1 MKTYQDLLEITGTGE
16 TRNEEKVMEFVRATI
31 DEYMSE
37 ELYDTAILAEEY
49 YKKKNRTITRFE
61 KTLTTVTG
69 RIVPDEWSANHKVVS
84 GFFKR
89 FITDQNSFSL
99 GNGCTFGD
107 TKTKDKLGGVK
118 FDKAIQ
124 KAGKWALIGGV
135 SYIFWNLDHAEVFKA
150 REFAPYIDEENGALR
165 GGVRWWQIASDKPL
179 RATLYEEDGY
189 TEYIWNRDEKG
200 KLKEKGEVLRPKE
213 GYIKIEKSTEAEDT
227 TDIEWRNY
235 PSFPIVP
242 LWANEERQS
251 EIVGIQDGIDAYDLI
266 KNGFENDLDQAQVFW
281 VLKSAG
287 GMEDP
292 DLARFMDRLKKLA
305 VAAPADGQEVTPVT
319 VNIPYEAREK
329 LLDRLE
335 HDLYR
340 DFMALDTDKIAS
352 GAVTATQITASY
364 KPSDSKATDFEYQ
377 VGEAVEAVLI
387 LADIDDKVTFQ
398 RDYIVNTGETIGW
411 VLQSAQYFTPE
422 YTTKKLLTLLGDG
435 DLADDMI
442 EEMHANEL
450 ASVTGGTPV
459 PGEGEIDDTGTDTSM
474 TEDVLTQLEAILD
487 EIGE

>member
-1 MKTYQDLLEITGTGE
+1 MKTYQDLLEITGEGV

-31 DEYMSE
+31 DEYMSDD
-37 ELYDTAILAEEY
+37 LYNTAVLAEEY

-61 KTLTTVTG
+61 KTITTVTG

-89 FITDQNSFSL
+89 FVTDQNSFSL
-99 GNGCTFGD
+99 GNGCVFGD
-107 TKTKDKLGGVK
+107 NKTKNKLGGVK
-118 FDKAIQ
+118 FDKAVQ

-135 SYIFWNLDHAEVFKA
+135 SYLFWNLDHAEVFLA
-150 REFAPYIDEENGALR
+150 RSFAPYIDEENGALR
-165 GGVRWWQIASDKPL
+165 GGVRWWQVASDKPL

-200 KLKEKGEVLRPKE
+200 KIKTKGEVLHPKQ
-213 GYIKIEKSTEAEDT
+213 GYIKIEKSAPADET

-235 PSFPIVP
+235 PAFPIVP

-251 EIVGIQDGIDAYDLI
+251 EIIGIQDGIDAYDLI

-305 VAAPADGQEVTPVT
+305 VAAPADGQEIEPVT
-319 VNIPYEAREK
+319 VQIPYEARER

-364 KPSDSKATDFEYQ
+364 KPSDSKATDYEYQ
-377 VGEAVEAVLI
+377 VGEAVEAILVL
-387 LADIDDKVTFQ
+387 AGIDDKVTFQ

-422 YTTKKLLTLLGDG
+422 YVTKKLLTLLGDG

-442 EEMHANEL
+442 DEMHENEL
-450 ASVTGGTPV
+450 KRMTGGGVITPGSGAKTE
-459 PGEGEIDDTGTDTSM
+459 GEGSVETEEQTD
-474 TEDVLTQLEAILD
+474 EVD
-487 EIGE
+487 ETVEE